1 MCSPSYACRGT
12 PIVARMCLNCAKKL
26 LHKLQNSTG
35 TRTKNRKRSR
45 NEAAKPHRKVEMT
58 MWLVGVVSGCGQWV
72 WLIGVI
78 SACGQ
83 WVWSVGVVNG
93 CINRRWIY

>member
-1 MCSPSYACRGT
+1 MKN
-12 PIVARMCLNCAKKL
+12 IFHKK
-26 LHKLQNSTG
+26 G
-35 TRTKNRKRSR
+35 GM
-45 NEAAKPHRKVEMT
+45 NEAAKTTHIIIYMVYTRKVEMT

-83 WVWSVGVVNG
+83 WV
-93 CINRRWIY
+93 